1 VQFCE
6 PAELRWPN
14 MSQSSTPRD
23 ERVWSAT
30 RSACTEMPVRLAV
43 LLSIACAMGFGGCK
57 YRDDLTSQAKGP
69 VIVFR
74 GSDGRSLSL
83 DELQGVT
90 GKVRWELV
98 GGANVPAEATRLHQ
112 QAREAGGRGQ
122 YATAIALLTQASRL
136 APNWPYPIYD
146 RAYSRLLTG
155 DVDAARADYQKTV
168 ELAPRG
174 FFTAITALDALAREQ
189 KGDLPPGTYLAYLS
203 LEWTN
208 DRVTKTDLVRQ
219 LVEMVPRFAPAWM
232 EWAMLLDQDSERL
245 VAIDRG
251 LTVDPDAETRGML
264 LVNRALVLNRQGNRD
279 AAARLLGELALSPT
293 STLASEQLA
302 KATLATLITK

>member
-1 VQFCE
+1 
-6 PAELRWPN
+6 
-14 MSQSSTPRD
+14 
-23 ERVWSAT
+23 
-30 RSACTEMPVRLAV
+30 VRLAL
-43 LLSIACAMGFGGCK
+43 LLSIACTMAFGGCK
-57 YRDDLTSQAKGP
+57 YRDDVASETQVP

-74 GSDGRSLSL
+74 GSDGRSLRL

-98 GGANVPAEATRLHQ
+98 GRASVPAAATRLHE

-122 YATAIALLTQASRL
+122 YAISIALLTQASRL
-136 APNWPYPIYD
+136 APDWPYPIYD
-146 RAYSRLLTG
+146 RAYSHLLTK

-174 FFTAITALDALAREQ
+174 FFTAITALDTLVHEQ
-189 KGDLPPGTYLAYLS
+189 NGDLPPGTYLAYLS

-232 EWAMLLDQDSERL
+232 ELAMLLDQDSERL

-251 LTVDPDAETRGML
+251 LAADPDAETRGML
-264 LVNRALVLNRQGNRD
+264 LVNRALVLNRQGNRE
-279 AAARLLGELALSPT
+279 AAVRLLGELALSPT
-293 STLASEQLA
+293 STQASEQMA
-302 KATLATLITK
+302 KATLATLVTK